1 MSEPNFHNIKF
12 FTDNLLAIET
22 RKTQTLM
29 SKPIYLALPI
39 VELRRTVMYEFS
51 YDYVKL
57 RYGEKVR
64 LCNVDADSFFFS
76 VRTDAIYN
84 DTTENVKT
92 RFDTSNYE
100 SDTPLPEGRNIKVI
114 GLMKDELERKIMKNI
129 TYLLKKI
136 ALSAKND
143 KRTQSI
149 DSIET
154 KEYGT

>member
-1 MSEPNFHNIKF
+1 M
-12 FTDNLLAIET
+12 AIET

-39 VELRRTVMYEFS
+39 VELSRTVMYEFS

-64 LCNVDADSFFFS
+64 LCNVDADSFIFS
-76 VRTDAIYN
+76 VSTDTIYN
-84 DTTENVKT
+84 DTAENVKT

-129 TYLLKKI
+129 TYLLEKI

-143 KRTQSI
+143 KRTQSV

-154 KEYGT
+154 KEYGTWKNLIFKKKKLNVTI

>member
-1 MSEPNFHNIKF
+1 M
-12 FTDNLLAIET
+12 

-29 SKPIYLALPI
+29 SNPIYLALPI
-39 VELRRTVMYEFS
+39 VELSRTVMYEFS

-57 RYGEKVR
+57 KYGEKVR
-64 LCNVDADSFFFS
+64 LCHMDAYSFIVS

-84 DTTENVKT
+84 DTAENIKT

-100 SDTPLPEGRNIKVI
+100 SDTPLPEGRNMKVI
-114 GLMKDELERKIMKNI
+114 GLMKDELGRKIMKNI

>member
-1 MSEPNFHNIKF
+1 M
-12 FTDNLLAIET
+12 
-22 RKTQTLM
+22 
-29 SKPIYLALPI
+29 
-39 VELRRTVMYEFS
+39 
-51 YDYVKL
+51 
-57 RYGEKVR
+57 
-64 LCNVDADSFFFS
+64 DADSFIFS
-76 VRTDAIYN
+76 VRTDTIYN
-84 DTTENVKT
+84 DTAENVKT

-129 TYLLKKI
+129 TYLLEKI

-143 KRTQSI
+143 KRTQSV

>member
-1 MSEPNFHNIKF
+1 M
-12 FTDNLLAIET
+12 AIET

-39 VELRRTVMYEFS
+39 VELSRTVMYEFS

-64 LCNVDADSFFFS
+64 LCNVDADSFIFS
-76 VRTDAIYN
+76 VRTDTIYN
-84 DTTENVKT
+84 DTAENVKT

-129 TYLLKKI
+129 TYLLEKI

-143 KRTQSI
+143 KRTQSV